1 MKTKKEKLIFES
13 FQDFAKY
20 MLEGEDINVDPTE
33 APEETEDEYDDIPR
47 LDKEAFILGKT
58 DKTEDE
64 LYDLSDAEINAMFK
78 KLKDED

>member
-33 APEETEDEYDDIPR
+33 APEEIEDEYDDISR